1 MDELSE
7 EQAEGLRVRLVALVG
22 ELERAL
28 QASESSAKPE
38 APFCVEC
45 QRGFQDG

>member
-7 EQAEGLRVRLVALVG
+7 EQAEGLRVRLLELVG

-28 QASESSAKPE
+28 RASASSAKPVVLDQSSVGRLSR
-38 APFCVEC
+38 C
-45 QRGFQDG
+45 

>member
-1 MDELSE
+1 LLSPVGLGSIVRRMDELSE
-7 EQAEGLRVRLVALVG
+7 EQ
-22 ELERAL
+22 LERAL